1 MADPHGVAPV
11 LTGAGEIKGIR
22 MTGKKYS
29 VTLEAKDALSRVFD
43 SAGKAAE
50 RYKTAIGQTREQM
63 QALERSQKLLGE
75 YQGLQRSLA
84 ESTTRLA
91 EARRAADAQGASLR
105 IAAAEQRRYA
115 KEINQAQAV
124 IDALN
129 RELQQNGTLTAAQ
142 SRAMAQAQQKIASL
156 TPAHQKAAEAA
167 AKHQRETHKLSGEAA
182 RLERSMDGQRQ
193 RLARLGG
200 ALKLSGSEANRLAAY
215 QDRLQRAT
223 DKANHALQRQ
233 EQRLK
238 TLNAASDKMQKNAE
252 RRGAL
257 SGDIMATVA
266 AGAPLV
272 ALAKKSIDY
281 EASFAGVKKVVD
293 FKDKADE
300 DATRRRMMKLASEL
314 GISQTGMTDIV
325 AAAGE
330 AGIGKKADG
339 KTDSNELLAFAAS
352 AAKMGVAYDVS
363 SGEAGE
369 ILATWRSAMGL
380 TQDQAMQLADYTNQI
395 SNEMKARAKDVS
407 AVMNRQGAT
416 AMGAGFTDK
425 QSAGLA
431 AAMLAGGA
439 TEETAATAL
448 KNISGA
454 LTKGFSATKSQREA
468 LAMIGFNPEQLAKD
482 MQKDAAGTLF
492 KVLDKLKKAKPED
505 QGAIISQI
513 FGEEVK
519 GAVAKLATNTTLLK
533 KALDM
538 AADSSAYLGSMQKEY
553 DARAQTRAHR
563 IAQVSAKIE
572 RISIALGDML
582 LPVVDDL
589 LEPVAKLADAGAEL
603 METSESARTTVSG
616 LLKAGAALVGLKV
629 GIVVLK
635 GLGSLVSDIIQVGR
649 IGKAKLGD
657 MTSRTA
663 RSSERAARGLEA
675 VNRQLDRMGKSHGAS
690 PLESIDGIHPR
701 TKRRRKKRG
710 LGKGLSLLGLGAG
723 IASFSASADA
733 ADMLSTGADLAD
745 GAREVLDAGGPLMQ
759 RIGKFF
765 KPLHYLLSGSS
776 LASTV
781 MTGDRQQ
788 IGRVAGDLA
797 GSAAGGWAGA
807 SAGAA
812 LGTLILPGVGTAVG
826 GALGG
831 IGGSLLG
838 GDLGSN
844 IGEKLADSVVE
855 AYQKVAES
863 DILTSL
869 SKRIASWFGGES
881 QNKTDAAFKG
891 DPTNTIV
898 SKNQREARVDNKFEI
913 KFDIK
918 ASGDPEQDNAL
929 AQKIQAQLSNLIPS
943 LFSNSLSLDTRLDA
957 SLAGLGSD

>member
-1 MADPHGVAPV
+1 
-11 LTGAGEIKGIR
+11 

-50 RYKTAIGQTREQM
+50 RYKTAIGQTREQV

-115 KEINQAQAV
+115 KEMNQAQAV

-129 RELQQNGTLTAAQ
+129 REQRQNGTLTAAQ

-167 AKHQRETHKLSGEAA
+167 AKHQRETHKLSGEVA

-223 DKANHALQRQ
+223 DKANHAL
-233 EQRLK
+233 QRLK

-300 DATRRRMMKLASEL
+300 EATRRRMMKLASEL

-325 AAAGE
+325 ASAGE

-492 KVLDKLKKAKPED
+492 KVLEKLKKAKPED

-519 GAVAKLATNTTLLK
+519 GPVAKLATNTTLLK

-589 LEPVAKLADAGAEL
+589 LEPVAKLADAGSEL
-603 METSESARTTVSG
+603 METSESAKTTVSW
-616 LLKAGAALVGLKV
+616 LLKAGAALVGLKA

-657 MTSRTA
+657 MTSRTV

-675 VNRQLDRMGKSHGAS
+675 VNRQLDRMGKSHRAS

-710 LGKGLSLLGLGAG
+710 VGKGLSLLGLGAG
-723 IASFSASADA
+723 IASFSASTDA

-788 IGRVAGDLA
+788 IGSVAGDVA

-831 IGGSLLG
+831 LGGSLLG
-838 GDLGSN
+838 GDLGSA
-844 IGEKLADSVVE
+844 IGEQLAN
-855 AYQKVAES
+855 S
-863 DILTSL
+863 DILTAIAN
-869 SKRIASWFGGES
+869 RIGSWFGGDN
-881 QNKTDAAFKG
+881 QNKTDAMFKG
-891 DPTNTIV
+891 DPSEKIRQAPSRDV
-898 SKNQREARVDNKFEI
+898 SVDNKFEI

-943 LFSNSLSLDTRLDA
+943 LLSNSLSLDTRLDA

>member
-1 MADPHGVAPV
+1 
-11 LTGAGEIKGIR
+11 
-22 MTGKKYS
+22 
-29 VTLEAKDALSRVFD
+29 
-43 SAGKAAE
+43 
-50 RYKTAIGQTREQM
+50 
-63 QALERSQKLLGE
+63 
-75 YQGLQRSLA
+75 
-84 ESTTRLA
+84 
-91 EARRAADAQGASLR
+91 
-105 IAAAEQRRYA
+105 
-115 KEINQAQAV
+115 
-124 IDALN
+124 
-129 RELQQNGTLTAAQ
+129 
-142 SRAMAQAQQKIASL
+142 
-156 TPAHQKAAEAA
+156 
-167 AKHQRETHKLSGEAA
+167 
-182 RLERSMDGQRQ
+182 
-193 RLARLGG
+193 
-200 ALKLSGSEANRLAAY
+200 
-215 QDRLQRAT
+215 
-223 DKANHALQRQ
+223 
-233 EQRLK
+233 
-238 TLNAASDKMQKNAE
+238 
-252 RRGAL
+252 
-257 SGDIMATVA
+257 
-266 AGAPLV
+266 
-272 ALAKKSIDY
+272 
-281 EASFAGVKKVVD
+281 
-293 FKDKADE
+293 
-300 DATRRRMMKLASEL
+300 
-314 GISQTGMTDIV
+314 
-325 AAAGE
+325 
-330 AGIGKKADG
+330 
-339 KTDSNELLAFAAS
+339 
-352 AAKMGVAYDVS
+352 
-363 SGEAGE
+363 
-369 ILATWRSAMGL
+369 
-380 TQDQAMQLADYTNQI
+380 
-395 SNEMKARAKDVS
+395 
-407 AVMNRQGAT
+407 
-416 AMGAGFTDK
+416 
-425 QSAGLA
+425 LA

-492 KVLDKLKKAKPED
+492 KVLEKLKKAKPED

-589 LEPVAKLADAGAEL
+589 LEPVAKLADAGSEL

-723 IASFSASADA
+723 LASFSASADA

-788 IGRVAGDLA
+788 IGSVAGDLA

-831 IGGSLLG
+831 LGGSLLG
-838 GDLGSN
+838 GDLGSA
-844 IGEKLADSVVE
+844 IGEQLAN
-855 AYQKVAES
+855 S
-863 DILTSL
+863 DILTAIAN
-869 SKRIASWFGGES
+869 RIGSWFSGES
-881 QNKTDAAFKG
+881 QNKTDSAFKG
-891 DPTNTIV
+891 DPSEKIRQAPSRDV
-898 SKNQREARVDNKFEI
+898 SVDNKFEI

-943 LFSNSLSLDTRLDA
+943 LLSNSLSLDTRLDA